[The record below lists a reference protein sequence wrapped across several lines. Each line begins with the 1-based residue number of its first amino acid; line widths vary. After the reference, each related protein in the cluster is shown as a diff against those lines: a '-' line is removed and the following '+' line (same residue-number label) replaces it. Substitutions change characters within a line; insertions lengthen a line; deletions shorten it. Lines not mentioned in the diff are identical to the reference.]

1 MKTLFILMNHEILP
15 EQRLEAENNF
25 GITDFITIGN
35 EEWSQINPSDES
47 VIMSVKYYKI
57 LLKQKSKKGDYLLIQ
72 GDFGA
77 TYHLIRFAKS
87 IGLIAIYATTKRIII
102 EKKIDGKI
110 ITKRE
115 FKHERFR
122 KYED

>member
-15 EQRLEAENNF
+15 EQRLEAEKNF
-25 GITDFITIGN
+25 GITEFVTIGN

-47 VIMSVKYYKI
+47 VTMSVKYYKI

-87 IGLIAIYATTKRIII
+87 IGLIAIYATTKRIIT
-102 EKKIDGKI
+102 EEKIDGKI

-122 KYED
+122 EYED